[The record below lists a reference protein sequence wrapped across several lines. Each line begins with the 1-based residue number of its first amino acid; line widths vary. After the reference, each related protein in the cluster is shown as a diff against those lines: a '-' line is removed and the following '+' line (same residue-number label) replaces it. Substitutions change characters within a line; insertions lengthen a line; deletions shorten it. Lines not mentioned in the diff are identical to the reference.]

1 MTTDQLLVKG
11 ATRVCVLRTSYSELE
26 AMDDEDQA

>member
-11 ATRVCVLRTSYSELE
+11 AARVCALRTSYSELE
-26 AMDDEDQA
+26 VTDDEDQA